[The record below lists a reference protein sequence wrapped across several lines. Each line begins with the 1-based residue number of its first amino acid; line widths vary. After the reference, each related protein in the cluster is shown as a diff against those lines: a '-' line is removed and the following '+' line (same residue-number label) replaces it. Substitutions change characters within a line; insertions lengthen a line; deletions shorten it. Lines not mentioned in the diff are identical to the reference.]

1 MKFALLAM
9 YGGPDQ
15 IMGVASGVAT
25 VVGVL
30 LMMWNKILVTVGKV
44 INFFNPTKHRKETSQ
59 PTSSQPAK

>member
-30 LMMWNKILVTVGKV
+30 LMMWNKVLVTVGKV
-44 INFFNPTKHRKETSQ
+44 MNFFHPKSKEEVVPPTQ
-59 PTSSQPAK
+59 PTE

>member
-30 LMMWNKILVTVGKV
+30 LMMWNKVLVTVGKV
-44 INFFNPTKHRKETSQ
+44 MNFFHPKHAEETSQ
-59 PTSSQPAK
+59 PTQPTE

>member
-1 MKFALLAM
+1 MKLALLAM

-30 LMMWNKILVTVGKV
+30 LMMWNKVLVTVGKV
-44 INFFNPTKHRKETSQ
+44 MNFFHGKPQEDASQ
-59 PTSSQPAK
+59 PNQPTE

>member
-30 LMMWNKILVTVGKV
+30 LMMWNKVLVTVGKV
-44 INFFNPTKHRKETSQ
+44 MNFFHPRPHEEASEPTQPTK
-59 PTSSQPAK
+59 

>member
-30 LMMWNKILVTVGKV
+30 LMMWNKVLVAVGKV
-44 INFFNPTKHRKETSQ
+44 MNFFHSSKHVEEASQ
-59 PTSSQPAK
+59 PTQPTK

>member
-25 VVGVL
+25 VVGLL
-30 LMMWNKILVTVGKV
+30 LMMWNKVLVTVGK
-44 INFFNPTKHRKETSQ
+44 IMNFFHPKPHEETSQ
-59 PTSSQPAK
+59 PTQPTE

>member
-30 LMMWNKILVTVGKV
+30 LMMWNKVLVTVGKV
-44 INFFNPTKHRKETSQ
+44 INFFNPSKHAKENSQ
-59 PTSSQPAK
+59 PTQPTE

>member
-30 LMMWNKILVTVGKV
+30 LMMWNKVLVTVGKV
-44 INFFNPTKHRKETSQ
+44 MNFFHPKKHEE
-59 PTSSQPAK
+59 SSQPAQPTE

>member
-1 MKFALLAM
+1 MKSALLAM

-30 LMMWNKILVTVGKV
+30 LMMWNKVLVTAGKV
-44 INFFNPTKHRKETSQ
+44 MNFFHPKGKEEAVQ
-59 PTSSQPAK
+59 PTQPTE

>member
-30 LMMWNKILVTVGKV
+30 LMLWNKILVTVGKV
-44 INFFNPTKHRKETSQ
+44 MNFFHPSKHSHEASQ
-59 PTSSQPAK
+59 PTQPTE

>member
-25 VVGVL
+25 VVGIL
-30 LMMWNKILVTVGKV
+30 LMGWNKVLVAIGKV
-44 INFFNPTKHRKETSQ
+44 INYFNPSKHTEEA
-59 PTSSQPAK
+59 SQPAPPPTK